1 MKYYVKYIFFQYPTD
16 YEVGQ
21 YILCDINYD
30 GMSIFDAVYRQS
42 ILKSYGRNFR
52 NKSKICAKIASV
64 PAIHNRKGKLR
75 FLEAVYISLLLI
87 PLSNNISIFG
97 SGAIPVEVRG
107 YFVNDHEFMCDRH
120 IKFSLHLSRFPTLV
134 LTNRDTKFPNHVVQ
148 NNKTEQHY
156 RHHKSQ

>member
-1 MKYYVKYIFFQYPTD
+1 MPIF
-16 YEVGQ
+16 G
-21 YILCDINYD
+21 
-30 GMSIFDAVYRQS
+30 AVYRES
-42 ILKSYGRNFR
+42 ILKSCGRNFR

-107 YFVNDHEFMCDRH
+107 YFVDDHEFVCDRH
-120 IKFSLHLSRFPTLV
+120 IKFSLHHPSRFPTLV
-134 LTNRDTKFPNHVVQ
+134 LTFPMVNWVRTVYG
-148 NNKTEQHY
+148 KP
-156 RHHKSQ
+156 